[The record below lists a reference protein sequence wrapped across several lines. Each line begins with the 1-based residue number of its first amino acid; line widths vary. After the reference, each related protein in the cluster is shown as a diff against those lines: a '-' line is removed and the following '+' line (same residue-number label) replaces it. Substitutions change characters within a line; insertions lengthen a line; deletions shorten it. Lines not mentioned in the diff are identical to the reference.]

1 VSTGYIG
8 EALLEFPN
16 SQEGNTEGRPSMDET
31 TRAYI
36 AGFLDGDGSIFF
48 QLVRRSGYVYGYQIR
63 ASICFYQNTKNKDGL
78 LWLKEQLGSGYLRD
92 RAGSMSDY
100 AIVGYREVRRI
111 LLLVRPYVVFKKQQ
125 VEQALVLLDA
135 LKPKYTPQ
143 EFLATAQMV
152 DSFSTLNY
160 SKKKHI
166 NAASV
171 EDFLKSMG
179 FLVPV
184 TTEAFDAEID
194 VTVTTGG
201 NSNTPIIRQLLETG

>member
-1 VSTGYIG
+1 
-8 EALLEFPN
+8 
-16 SQEGNTEGRPSMDET
+16 MDET

-63 ASICFYQNTKNKDGL
+63 ASICFYQNTKNKEGL
-78 LWLKEQLGSGYLRD
+78 VWLKEQLGSGYLRD

-100 AIVGYREVRRI
+100 AIVGYREVRRV
-111 LLLVRPYVVFKKQQ
+111 LQLVRPYVVFKKPQ

-143 EFLATAQMV
+143 ELLAMAQLV

-160 SKKKHI
+160 SKKKTI

-171 EDFLKSMG
+171 ESFLESMG

-184 TTEAFDAEID
+184 TTEADEAEND
-194 VTVTTGG
+194 MTVAESGKF
-201 NSNTPIIRQLLETG
+201 NTSFTRQLLEIG

>member
-1 VSTGYIG
+1 
-8 EALLEFPN
+8 
-16 SQEGNTEGRPSMDET
+16 MDET

-78 LWLKEQLGSGYLRD
+78 IWLKQQLGSGYLRD
-92 RAGSMSDY
+92 RAGSMSDL

-135 LKPKYTPQ
+135 LKPKHTPQ
-143 EFLATAQMV
+143 ELLAMAQMV

-160 SKKKHI
+160 SKKKSI

-171 EDFLKSMG
+171 ETFLESMG
-179 FLVPV
+179 FMVPV
-184 TTEAFDAEID
+184 TTEADEAEID
-194 VTVTTGG
+194 VTATTGG
-201 NSNTPIIRQLLETG
+201 NSNAPIIRQLLETG

>member
-1 VSTGYIG
+1 
-8 EALLEFPN
+8 
-16 SQEGNTEGRPSMDET
+16 MDET

-78 LWLKEQLGSGYLRD
+78 IWLKKQLGSGYLRD
-92 RAGSMSDY
+92 RAGSMSDL
-100 AIVGYREVRRI
+100 AIVGYREVERI
-111 LLLVRPYVVFKKQQ
+111 LRLVRPYVVFKKPQ

-135 LKPKYTPQ
+135 LKSKYTPQ
-143 EFLATAQMV
+143 ELLATAQMV

-171 EDFLKSMG
+171 EAYLESMG

-184 TTEAFDAEID
+184 TTEADEAENA
-194 VTVTTGG
+194 VTAAESGKFNATFT
-201 NSNTPIIRQLLETG
+201 RQLLETG

>member
-1 VSTGYIG
+1 M
-8 EALLEFPN
+8 N
-16 SQEGNTEGRPSMDET
+16 ET
-31 TRAYI
+31 TKAYI

-48 QLVRRSGYVYGYQIR
+48 QLVRRRGYVYGYQIR

-78 LWLKEQLGSGYLRD
+78 IWLRNQLGPGHLRD

-100 AIVGYREVRRI
+100 AIVGHSEVRRI
-111 LLLVRPYVVFKKQQ
+111 LCLVRPYVVFKKPQ

-135 LKPKYTPQ
+135 LKPPYTPQ
-143 EFLATAQMV
+143 ELLAAAQMV

-160 SKKKHI
+160 SKKKQI

-171 EDFLKSMG
+171 EAYLDSMG

-184 TTEAFDAEID
+184 TTEADEAEND
-194 VTVTTGG
+194 VIAATSGKSTALFT
-201 NSNTPIIRQLLETG
+201 RQLLETG